1 MCWPPLE
8 WRKASASQLP
18 SEVFRQEVGSADG
31 GGGDW
36 LGKSRQKVRLN
47 RHMLYKDPSLC
58 PSGTAPK
65 PVLSA
70 GLCV

>member
-8 WRKASASQLP
+8 RRKASASQLP
-18 SEVFRQEVGSADG
+18 SEVFRQGAGSADG

-36 LGKSRQKVRLN
+36 LGKSRQKVRL
-47 RHMLYKDPSLC
+47 YKDPSLR

-70 GLCV
+70 RLCA